1 MSILFAWLC
10 IAFPLIGAPLSPVLA
25 KIHPKLR
32 DYGEVF
38 LSFLSAVASVMLIP
52 YLFYPSKLPME
63 SAVVW
68 LTVPIELRVGVLIDP
83 LSIVMAN
90 VVAVI
95 SFIIMVYCLGYMK
108 GDPSLT
114 RFWMW
119 MNLFIGSMLLL
130 VLSNNLLFL
139 FMGWKGVGLCS
150 YGLIGFY
157 YKDENKYWIGG
168 PPPTSYCTPSHAGL
182 KALVVTGVG
191 DVLLLGGILIIF
203 FYSRTLNLL
212 ELYETSSVW
221 IPEMAKSPGI
231 ILLLSLLIL
240 AGPIGKSAQ
249 FPLHEWLPEAM
260 AGPGPVSALIHAATM
275 VKSGVYLIARFIPI
289 FYYGYWVA
297 GCSEASSFFIL
308 TAWIGAFTAFL
319 AATQGMVSLELK
331 KALAYSTVSQIGYMM
346 LALGVAGLNSSILV
360 EGFTSGIFHLVS
372 HALFKACLFLCAGSV
387 IHTAHSIYLQDMG
400 SLKRYMPYTWI
411 FMLIAALSLIGVP
424 PLPGFWSKDAV
435 LASTL
440 EAHNYPL
447 FLFALITV
455 VLTSFYTIRF
465 IGMVFHGRESENV
478 EKLRQKGVHLGEGYR
493 TMWVSCGILAI
504 MIVLA
509 GILGPRLGHFLREG
523 FQYNLVEKLHLPVEH
538 VKENS
543 MHVSVPLL
551 SVIFVIIGAVP
562 AYLLYISHRLDP
574 KGMLEKY
581 PTLKVFHQ
589 FFWDRWYINSL
600 YYRFFVDGIIKLSAF
615 VAKSI
620 EDPMDRFYHKKLV
633 DGIIKLSAFVAKSI
647 ENPLD
652 KAYHE
657 KLPSLI
663 TKMAYNGLMRMRTET
678 RELLYN
684 VTYILI
690 FFIFSLF
697 IMLWVIK

>member
-1 MSILFAWLC
+1 MNAISAWLC
-10 IAFPLIGAPLSPVLA
+10 IFFPLMGAALTPVMA
-25 KIHPKLR
+25 RIHTRLR
-32 DYGEVF
+32 DYGAVF
-38 LSFLSAVASVMLIP
+38 FSFLSALAALRLLS
-52 YLFYPSKLPME
+52 YLFHPSLLPIE
-63 SAVVW
+63 TSVIW
-68 LTVPIELRVGVLIDP
+68 LTFPIKVSFGVLVDP

-157 YKDENKYWIGG
+157 YKDEKKYWIGG
-168 PPPTSYCTPSHAGL
+168 PPPTSFCTPSHAGL

-203 FYSRTLNLL
+203 SYSRTLNLL

-221 IPEMAKSPGI
+221 IPEMARSPGI

-260 AGPGPVSALIHAATM
+260 TGPGPVSALIHAATM

-297 GCSEASSFFIL
+297 GISEASSFFIL

-346 LALGVAGLNSSILV
+346 LALGVAGLNPSILV

-372 HALFKACLFLCAGSV
+372 HALFKALLFLCAGSV
-387 IHTAHSIYLQDMG
+387 IHTANSIYMQDMG
-400 SLKRYMPYTWI
+400 SLKKYMPYTRI

-435 LASTL
+435 LASCL

-447 FLFALITV
+447 FLLALITV
-455 VLTSFYTIRF
+455 IITSFYTVRF
-465 IGMVFHGRESENV
+465 IGMVFYGPESRNIENL
-478 EKLRQKGVHLGEGYR
+478 KQKGAHLGEGHH
-493 TMWVSCGILAI
+493 TMWVASGILAA
-504 MIVLA
+504 MIIII
-509 GILGPRLGHFLREG
+509 GILGPRVEHLLEHG
-523 FQYNLVEKLHLPVEH
+523 FTHNLVKELQLPVEH
-538 VKENS
+538 NEQHS
-543 MHVSVPLL
+543 SHWAVPIL
-551 SVIFVIIGAVP
+551 SVICLLIGAVP
-562 AYLLYISHRLDP
+562 AYLFYISHKIDTNRI
-574 KGMLEKY
+574 LENY
-581 PTLKVFHQ
+581 LTLKALHK
-589 FFWDRWYINSL
+589 FFWERWYIDPF
-600 YYRFFVDGIIKLSAF
+600 YYRFFVDGLIKFSNRVPEF
-615 VAKSI
+615 
-620 EDPMDRFYHKKLV
+620 
-633 DGIIKLSAFVAKSI
+633 I

-652 KAYHE
+652 GLYHV
-657 KLPSLI
+657 KLPSLV
-663 TKMAYNGLMRMRTET
+663 TRRVYNALRYMRTET

-684 VTYILI
+684 VSYILI
-690 FFIFSLF
+690 FFIFIFFL
-697 IMLWVIK
+697 IIKLRG